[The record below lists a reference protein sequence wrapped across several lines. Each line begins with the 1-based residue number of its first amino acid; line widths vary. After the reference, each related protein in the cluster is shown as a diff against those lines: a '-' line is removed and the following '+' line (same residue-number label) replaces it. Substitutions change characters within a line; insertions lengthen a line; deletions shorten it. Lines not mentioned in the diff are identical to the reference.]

1 MNINK
6 KKINVEIF
14 FRITDENIRN
24 MKGEKKSINGKCN
37 VVGLCRDVNELR
49 YDASVMYRR

>member
-49 YDASVMYRR
+49 YDAT